1 MNNFTNNPQAP
12 ATEAQSTAERM
23 LQEYLNSM
31 KLMIQ
36 AQRDVMLSFMGQNPQ
51 AFPAPVYHSPAPAA
65 AHQPIS
71 TIPVQPVHQQPV
83 AVAPVKTSS
92 VKRY

>member
-1 MNNFTNNPQAP
+1 MNNFTNNPEAP

-51 AFPAPVYHSPAPAA
+51 AFPAPVYHS
-65 AHQPIS
+65 HQHRLLHTNLYLRFRFSQFIS
-71 TIPVQPVHQQPV
+71 NL
-83 AVAPVKTSS
+83 
-92 VKRY
+92 